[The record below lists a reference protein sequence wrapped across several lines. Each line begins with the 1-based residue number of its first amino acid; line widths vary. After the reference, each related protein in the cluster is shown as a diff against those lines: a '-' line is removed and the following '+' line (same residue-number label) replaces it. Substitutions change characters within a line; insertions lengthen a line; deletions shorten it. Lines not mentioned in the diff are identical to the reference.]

1 MLIQPSNSPIQA
13 PVARP
18 SGDTPRIAVQTPQVY
33 DTPSQASVQQ
43 SSQEQLKSAVTSI
56 NQAMLQSN
64 QSLEFSIDSS
74 TKIPVMRMKD
84 SNTGETIRQYPTEQ
98 ALAIARSIDQF
109 QPGLLFTQKA

>member
-1 MLIQPSNSPIQA
+1 MLIQPTNSQIQA
-13 PVARP
+13 PVAR
-18 SGDTPRIAVQTPQVY
+18 GDTPRVATQTTPVYDTASTVQTP
-33 DTPSQASVQQ
+33 VQQ
-43 SSQEQLKSAVTSI
+43 PSQEQLKSAVNSI
-56 NQAMLQSN
+56 NHVMLQSN

-98 ALAIARSIDQF
+98 ALAIARSIDQL

>member
-1 MLIQPSNSPIQA
+1 MLIQPTNSQVQA
-13 PVARP
+13 PVART
-18 SGDTPRIAVQTPQVY
+18 SSDTPRVAVQTPQIF
-33 DTPSQASVQQ
+33 DTPSPTPVQQ
-43 SSQEQLKSAVTSI
+43 PSHEQLKSAVNSI
-56 NQAMLQSN
+56 NHVMLQSN

-98 ALAIARSIDQF
+98 ALAIARSIDQL